1 MIKLNHNLTRLA
13 IFVFYDPQGTVDRY
27 VTYLLEAL
35 RPNVT
40 RLVVVSNTEL
50 DSSNRE
56 RLERCCDDL
65 FVREN
70 RGLDAA
76 AFKQGLVSFCGW
88 EEVRKYDEVVL
99 LNDTFFG
106 PITSFDAMFFDMASR
121 AVDFWGMAAGY
132 STENTERKVKY
143 GFAPEHIQSY
153 FIVFRQ
159 SMVQSQA
166 FYDYWQGYDDS
177 MNTYLDV
184 VTEHELVMTK
194 HFQDLGFRWDIYANT
209 ERYHSKFKSE
219 NFNLYLYHSYRMM
232 KDMRFPD
239 AEFSNPSIFLLCHFR
254 HTVLSYISYAYA
266 SYKSPNLQRSD
277 YVCCMSTV

>member
-1 MIKLNHNLTRLA
+1 MNHNLTRLA

-27 VTYLLEAL
+27 VTYLLEVL

-50 DSSNRE
+50 DNSNRE

-219 NFNLYLYHSYRMM
+219 NFNL
-232 KDMRFPD
+232 
-239 AEFSNPSIFLLCHFR
+239 
-254 HTVLSYISYAYA
+254 
-266 SYKSPNLQRSD
+266 
-277 YVCCMSTV
+277 